1 MADLSTK
8 EILRVMKQDTTI
20 VTEGRHPEDNF
31 GIINPPV
38 YHASTVLHPTV
49 EHLEQARRDMRDP
62 YSREVFYGLH
72 GTPTSFALQDVVMAL
87 EGGVGCALY
96 PSGLAAITGALCAFL
111 EAGAHLLMSDSVYG
125 PSRTFC
131 DGMLKRFGVETTY
144 YDPLIGGAI
153 KDLMQ
158 PNTKVVFIESPGSLT
173 FEVQDVPAIA
183 AAAHHHGAVVVM
195 DNTWATPLYFKP
207 FEKGVDVSI
216 QAATKYI
223 VGHSDAMLG
232 TAVAGAEHWPALKSC
247 THEFGFCAGPDDVYL
262 AQRGI
267 RTMSVRL
274 ERHARSALALA
285 QWLEQRPEVARVLY
299 PPLASDPG
307 HDLWKRDFTGACG
320 LFGVILKPAER
331 AAVAAMLDGL
341 ELFGMGASWGGY
353 ESLILPTTPGRIRT
367 ATNWA
372 PEGPSLRIHVGLED
386 IDDLIRDLDL
396 GFKRLRNAG

>member
-216 QAATKYI
+216 QAATK
-223 VGHSDAMLG
+223 
-232 TAVAGAEHWPALKSC
+232 TC
-247 THEFGFCAGPDDVYL
+247 
-262 AQRGI
+262 
-267 RTMSVRL
+267 
-274 ERHARSALALA
+274 
-285 QWLEQRPEVARVLY
+285 
-299 PPLASDPG
+299 
-307 HDLWKRDFTGACG
+307 
-320 LFGVILKPAER
+320 
-331 AAVAAMLDGL
+331 
-341 ELFGMGASWGGY
+341 
-353 ESLILPTTPGRIRT
+353 
-367 ATNWA
+367 
-372 PEGPSLRIHVGLED
+372 
-386 IDDLIRDLDL
+386 
-396 GFKRLRNAG
+396 